1 MVFTKITLAIIV
13 CLLYITSLIVIF
25 LIKSNAKNEETR
37 IYRNLLIANFIGLLL
52 HLLSEVICFYYEQ
65 IPYFLS
71 FIVLKGMLSYY
82 YLFGVI
88 LLIYLVTVSNIDKNK
103 VLIKII
109 NACAVLVPIAFLF
122 MPISVYR
129 DTANMQFYT
138 YGIDVNITYILSA
151 IIVVMLIIIMVIK
164 YSELSNKKMVPLL
177 FFIIGGTISIIIQRH
192 YPYIIIIDLIE
203 TVICCLMY
211 HTIENPDM
219 KMLQIV
225 EKAKEEAEHAN
236 QAKSDFLSSMSH
248 EIRTPLN
255 AIIGFSDDIS
265 NYEDPLPSQIM
276 EDAQDISAS
285 ADTLLEIV
293 GNLLDISKIESNEME
308 VVEVPYNFKAEL
320 EGLARANVSKLEKK
334 PIDYFLRIA
343 GEIPDEV
350 IGDKTHIKEIVN
362 NLITNAI
369 KYTEKGT
376 ISLTAKCAF
385 DQDDT
390 CNLIIF
396 VEDTGK
402 GISEE
407 NQDKLFN
414 KFERLDAEIN
424 SANQG
429 TGLGLA
435 ITKQLVDMLNG
446 KINVQSTVGEGS
458 LFAVQIPQKISKRS
472 SDNEFKNIVIYDG
485 NKENDNEMGDFGI
498 MDNENKAANN
508 ENIEELI
515 KAQDLKEEEEKR
527 QEILR
532 RRKELLAK
540 KQQANNGETKPEE
553 KKEEAVEL
561 KEETSETKV
570 EAPVEA
576 PKEEVSEVKVEP
588 VAEVKVEA
596 PVEEKKE
603 EVKVE
608 DSKPASDDY
617 SSKNVL
623 IVDDNQLNIKVADRA
638 LAHYKPKTEGALSG
652 QECLDKVNANH
663 YDLIFMDIM
672 MPGMSG
678 DETLAKLKEMPGFDT
693 PVVALTADAVAG
705 AREKYLD
712 LGFDD
717 YIAKPFKQ
725 DQIKATLDKFC
736 QK

>member
-1 MVFTKITLAIIV
+1 MVFTKISLAIII

-88 LLIYLVTVSNIDKNK
+88 LLTYLVTVSNMDKNK

-109 NACAVLVPIAFLF
+109 NVCAVLVPITFLF
-122 MPISVYR
+122 MPVNVYR
-129 DTANMQFYT
+129 DPANMQFYT

-151 IIVVMLIIIMVIK
+151 IIVIMLIVIMVIK
-164 YSELSNKKMVPLL
+164 YSELSNKKMIPLL

-219 KMLQIV
+219 KMLQQV
-225 EKAKEEAEHAN
+225 EAAKEDAEHAN

-265 NYEDPLPSQIM
+265 NYNGDLPKQIM
-276 EDAQDISAS
+276 EDAHDISSS

-308 VVEVPYNFKAEL
+308 VSEVPYNFKSEI

-334 PIDYFLRIA
+334 PIDYQLRIS
-343 GEIPDEV
+343 GDIPDEL

-362 NLITNAI
+362 NLLTNAI
-369 KYTEKGT
+369 KYTDKGT
-376 ISLTAKCAF
+376 IILTAKCAF
-385 DQDDT
+385 DQDNI

-407 NQDKLFN
+407 NQAKLFN
-414 KFERLDAEIN
+414 KFERLDAEKN

-435 ITKQLVDMLNG
+435 ITKQLIDMLGG
-446 KINVQSTVGEGS
+446 KISVQSTVGEGS
-458 LFAVQIPQKISKRS
+458 LFAVQIPQKISRRS
-472 SDNEFKNIVIYDG
+472 NDNEFKNITIYDG
-485 NKENDNEMGDFGI
+485 NKENNDEVNKLELID
-498 MDNENKAANN
+498 DEAKKENTKSVA
-508 ENIEELI
+508 ELI
-515 KAQDLKEEEEKR
+515 KEQEAKEDEEKK

-540 KQQANNGETKPEE
+540 REQANKGEE
-553 KKEEAVEL
+553 K
-561 KEETSETKV
+561 
-570 EAPVEA
+570 
-576 PKEEVSEVKVEP
+576 
-588 VAEVKVEA
+588 
-596 PVEEKKE
+596 VEEPKTENKE
-603 EVKVE
+603 
-608 DSKPASDDY
+608 SSAGDDY
-617 SSKNVL
+617 SSKTVL
-623 IVDDNQLNIKVADRA
+623 IVDDNKLNIKVAERA
-638 LAHYKPKTEGALSG
+638 LSRYKPKTEGALSG
-652 QECLDKVNANH
+652 QECIDKVNENH

-672 MPGMSG
+672 MPGLSG
-678 DETLAKLKEMPGFDT
+678 DETLAKLKEMSDFHI

-705 AREKYLD
+705 AREKYLN
-712 LGFDD
+712 LGFSD
-717 YIAKPFKQ
+717 YVAKPFKVEQ
-725 DQIKATLDKFC
+725 MKGILDKFC
-736 QK
+736 K